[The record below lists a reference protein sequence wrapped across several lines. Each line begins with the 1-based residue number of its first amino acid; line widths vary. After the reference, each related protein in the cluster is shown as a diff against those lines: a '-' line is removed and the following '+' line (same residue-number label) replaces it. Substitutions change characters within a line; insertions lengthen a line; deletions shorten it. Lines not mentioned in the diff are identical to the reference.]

1 LSEAIENLTDF
12 CQSQGIRRF
21 SAAEMTELLEEGESV
36 DWILEQVL
44 PDTTQGGTAP
54 DGAEPAESTNL
65 RPQLRELLEV
75 CAGQVAP
82 PPAAEEEGESVEEG
96 TEAGVATKPDF
107 DFEELKGMNLPPG
120 VDARQL
126 RSLMESPQGA
136 LLADFGAFCEEHGID
151 PQSQQDAM
159 TDQMQELHEQWL
171 QTPRESLEGKRPV
184 ELLEGGRLLPE
195 KVETFR
201 REEPKVGRNDP
212 CPCGSGKK
220 FKKCC
225 GRG

>member
-1 LSEAIENLTDF
+1 MSRAIQSLSQF
-12 CQSQGIRRF
+12 CESQGIRRF
-21 SAAEMTELLEEGESV
+21 SAEEMTELLEEGESV

-44 PDTTQGGTAP
+44 PDPASTGAAPSAETT
-54 DGAEPAESTNL
+54 DL
-65 RPQLRELLEV
+65 RPQLRDLLED
-75 CAGQVAP
+75 CAEEVAP
-82 PPAAEEEGESVEEG
+82 PPAEEESEQVEDDPEIE
-96 TEAGVATKPDF
+96 EAVAAKSDLDF
-107 DFEELKGMNLPPG
+107 DALKGMSLPPG
-120 VDARQL
+120 VDERQL
-126 RSLMESPQGA
+126 KSLMESPQGA
-136 LLADFGAFCEEHGID
+136 LLADFGAYCQERGVV

-171 QTPRESLEGKRPV
+171 QTSRESLEGKRPV
-184 ELLEGGRLLPE
+184 DLLEGGRLLPE

-220 FKKCC
+220 HKKCC